1 MTDVDLSVKCA
12 FVSLFSFLWSPYT
25 YLYNIPFREPSGMEV
40 NSFRNKSDIGGM
52 TSRNFTHGYGPVE
65 YLLRTA
71 AKGTSFIFLFHI

>member
-1 MTDVDLSVKCA
+1 
-12 FVSLFSFLWSPYT
+12 
-25 YLYNIPFREPSGMEV
+25 MEV